1 MNCKNQTVF
10 IGDNLPILRGLNSGI
25 ADLIATDPPWNKER
39 RFNHL
44 FGTNPK
50 DKKGREKP
58 GFDDAWTL
66 DDVKEEEHEL
76 LNSQHPDIY
85 HLCSLARKMHGAG
98 MMAYLI
104 MMSTRMLECH
114 RILKETGSLYL
125 HCDPTANSYL
135 RLLLDAIFGQKNFRN
150 EIIWHY
156 SAGHHP
162 KTDFKRKHDV
172 ILRYAK
178 KHKQMKFNQMRM
190 PYFFR
195 TEAEKDREFK
205 FRDEFGRIYRG
216 NRTVD
221 KWGNPRRFYLDEG
234 TPVDTVWTYLREK
247 EMNSLSSSGNE
258 RTGWSTQKPVA
269 LYSRM
274 IEASTDAGD
283 LVLDP
288 FCGCSTTLVA
298 AENAG
303 RKWIGIDRDENAEAM
318 VKGQLGKLTSQTPE
332 FWRDKVT
339 IRKCFGRHN
348 EWPVRDDLGKIPH
361 YKKHF
366 DRLYREQSGIC
377 PGCNWHRDAHV
388 MTVDHDYPK
397 SKGGRDN
404 IENLRALCSGC
415 NSAKGTKTLAQLIAK
430 NKKNGVWNDGL
441 YGRETPIDATNR
453 KLK

>member
-1 MNCKNQTVF
+1 M
-10 IGDNLPILRGLNSGI
+10 RGLNSGI
-25 ADLIATDPPWNKER
+25 ADLIATDPPWNKEK

-44 FGTNPK
+44 FGTKTKTKTGK
-50 DKKGREKP
+50 DKP

-66 DDVKEEEHEL
+66 DDVTKEEHQL
-76 LNSQHPDIY
+76 LREQHPDLY
-85 HLCSLARKMHGAG
+85 HLCTLAYKMHSAG

-114 RILKETGSLYL
+114 RLLKETGSIYL
-125 HCDPTANSYL
+125 HCDPTANAYL
-135 RLLLDAIFGQKNFRN
+135 RMLMDAIFKPKNFRN
-150 EIIWHY
+150 EIVWRKY
-156 SAGHHP
+156 SG
-162 KTDFKRKHDV
+162 RKNN
-172 ILRYAK
+172 A
-178 KHKQMKFNQMRM
+178 KHKFCTQHETIFFYVKSPDAKFN
-190 PYFFR
+190 PILIPHSPKEIANEY
-195 TEAEKDREFK
+195 K
-205 FRDEFGRIYRG
+205 FTDADGRRYRKSRG
-216 NRTVD
+216 
-221 KWGNPRRFYLDEG
+221 RRYQLTGEERRIYLDESKG
-234 TPVDTVWTYLREK
+234 RAMGNLWVEEGIQLNT
-247 EMNSLSSSGNE
+247 SSSE
-258 RTGWSTQKPVA
+258 RTGWATQKPVA

-303 RKWIGIDRDENAEAM
+303 RQWIGIDRDENAEAM

-332 FWRDKVT
+332 FWRDKVA
-339 IRKCFGRHN
+339 IRKCFGQHN

-388 MTVDHDYPK
+388 MTVDHDWPK

-404 IENLRALCSGC
+404 IGNLRALCSGC
-415 NSAKGTKTLAQLIAK
+415 NSSKGVKTLAQLIAK

-453 KLK
+453 K